1 MSARSSTAYAERA
14 RPGPGPPSPGPPGFP
29 APRGHRAPLV
39 IGNHVDEWRGNACN
53 PVVFDR
59 MDEVCGKLDTS
70 GATYS
75 DVIAWMEL
83 PVPRCWPGCRPGA
96 RCGDPA
102 GRQRCRACH
111 RKSTTTG
118 GWSLSASPSGAVNRS
133 RGMSWLMASSRTP
146 APLR

>member
-1 MSARSSTAYAERA
+1 M
-14 RPGPGPPSPGPPGFP
+14 
-29 APRGHRAPLV
+29 
-39 IGNHVDEWRGNACN
+39 IGSHVDEWRGDACN
-53 PVVFDR
+53 PAVFDC

-83 PVPRCWPGCRPGA
+83 QDPSVLAGCRPGS

-133 RGMSWLMASSRTP
+133 RGMAWLVASSRTP